1 MMWIADRQLREQFG
15 IKSVYVFSTNGKCL
29 SLSLD
34 YFDLVFILLALENM
48 FGNVQVNIS
57 IDFIF

>member
-1 MMWIADRQLREQFG
+1 MMWITDRQLRENLG
-15 IKSVYVFSTNGKCL
+15 VESVYIFSSGGKCL
-29 SLSLD
+29 SPD
-34 YFDLVFILLALENM
+34 IDLVFILLALENM

>member
-1 MMWIADRQLREQFG
+1 MWITDRQLRENLG
-15 IKSVYVFSTNGKCL
+15 VESVYIFSSGGKCL
-29 SLSLD
+29 SPD
-34 YFDLVFILLALENM
+34 IDLVFILLALENM

>member
-1 MMWIADRQLREQFG
+1 MMWITDRQLREELG
-15 IKSVYVFSTNGKCL
+15 VKSVYVFSSRGKCL

-34 YFDLVFILLALENM
+34 IDLVFILLALENM

>member
-1 MMWIADRQLREQFG
+1 MKWITDRQLREQFG
-15 IKSVYVFSTNGKCL
+15 IKSAYVFSTTGKCL